1 MTWVFNGICAGM
13 LFGIIAFCVFH
24 FVFGWINALYHK
36 IKDGDLCSSD
46 DTVGN
51 VAGIGAI
58 IVVVF
63 WIVVGIWLQ
72 CSDKWVD
79 FYDDQGEVIETYQI
93 TDYDESWFRD
103 GTTFYLKDGRKIVK
117 QDCIYEI
124 RFQEDEVK

>member
-1 MTWVFNGICAGM
+1 M
-13 LFGIIAFCVFH
+13 
-24 FVFGWINALYHK
+24 
-36 IKDGDLCSSD
+36 CSSD

-93 TDYDESWFRD
+93 TDYDESCFRD

-124 RFQEDEVK
+124 RFMEEDLK

>member
-1 MTWVFNGICAGM
+1 MTWVFNGICAGI
-13 LFGIIAFCVFH
+13 LFGIITFLVLLV
-24 FVFGWINALYHK
+24 VFGWVNALYHK

-63 WIVVGIWLQ
+63 WLAVGIWLQ
-72 CSDKWVD
+72 CSDKYVY

-93 TDYDESWFRD
+93 TDYDESCFRD
-103 GTTFYLKDGRKIVK
+103 GVSFTLKDGRTIVK
-117 QDCIYEI
+117 QDCIYDI
-124 RFQEDEVK
+124 RFEEEDLK